1 MVLKVYLNVLL
12 ISCNWVFYNF
22 ILVDKPFEKTLQ
34 SFETCVLVNNNLFG
48 KSFSLLESPA
58 AFDQSFNV
66 TLVPFLFLILIYEI
80 AN

>member
-1 MVLKVYLNVLL
+1 MVLNVYLNVLL
-12 ISCNWVFYNF
+12 ILCNWFFSNF

-48 KSFSLLESPA
+48 KLFSLLESQT
-58 AFDQSFNV
+58 AFDESFNV